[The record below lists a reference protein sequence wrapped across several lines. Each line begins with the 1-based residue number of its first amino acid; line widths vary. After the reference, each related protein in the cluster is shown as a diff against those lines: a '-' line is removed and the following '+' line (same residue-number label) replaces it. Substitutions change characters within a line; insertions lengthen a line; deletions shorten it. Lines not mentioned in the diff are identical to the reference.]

1 MTENS
6 TNGEAVFRLILFVA
20 GDERNSRIARENLGR
35 ICTEDLDGRCQVQVM
50 DVLEDFSLAAAHQ
63 ILLTPA
69 LLVLEPE
76 PETVVIGNLND
87 RQKVRTALGLDPLRR
102 IA

>member
-1 MTENS
+1 MSENDAK
-6 TNGEAVFRLILFVA
+6 GGPMCRLILFVA
-20 GDERNSRIARENLGR
+20 GDERNSRIARENLDR
-35 ICTEDLDGRCQVQVM
+35 ICTEDLDGSCEVQIV
-50 DVLEDFSLAAAHQ
+50 DVLTDFSLAATYQ

-87 RQKVRTALGLDPLRR
+87 RRKVRTALGIDQPRK